1 MQALGAWTSGG
12 GERGGFLSSREQCTL
27 LNTDVI
33 VLPTRVRQGG
43 EEGGRQRAALIGSN
57 AWPISLH
64 ICFAGSFCH
73 QKKNGKAFRRCHQ
86 WNLCPAEAGKATPC
100 TQLCSSPR
108 FPPWPMPRGTAGG
121 SKWPSPTPALIPGTS
136 GSREGKKAHI
146 LYAQRLPLS
155 PGSFVGCQLGISC

>member
-1 MQALGAWTSGG
+1 M
-12 GERGGFLSSREQCTL
+12 

-33 VLPTRVRQGG
+33 VLPTRVQQGG

-57 AWPISLH
+57 AWPVSLH
-64 ICFAGSFCH
+64 ICFTGSFCH
-73 QKKNGKAFRRCHQ
+73 QKTMSRLFGIATNGTCAQLRQ
-86 WNLCPAEAGKATPC
+86 GKPPYAP
-100 TQLCSSPR
+100 SSAPH
-108 FPPWPMPRGTAGG
+108 PVSHPGPTPRGTAGG